1 MIVIFRFRSSSRS
14 LSPSRFYTQKVSEL
28 EKAIEVDP
36 NLHTAYQH
44 KVEILQERLQ
54 HDFMWGKDNEE
65 VLAQYAVLDEACA
78 MYAACAARVG

>member
-14 LSPSRFYTQKVSEL
+14 LLPLVFTQKVSEL